1 MSNVGFTTQLK
12 NPSSDGSKWWTEW
25 EQLLHGWLLW
35 WDPCT
40 EKSSLR
46 GSAGIIWTQAEMSSA
61 VSRFLLK
68 IIINKT
74 KQNQTLLLET
84 TDVETAFP
92 VRSWKIPD
100 SFFEAPALRKMTR
113 LFNILIS
120 FPSYWLKECY
130 TLQQKHWG
138 DTIMDSLHK
147 WVGLVSKFSA
157 DFSVVFQPP
166 NTELW
171 RVGLC
176 FH

>member
-25 EQLLHGWLLW
+25 EQLPHGWLLW

-84 TDVETAFP
+84 TDVETALP
-92 VRSWKIPD
+92 IRSWKIVSLKLQLWGRWPGY
-100 SFFEAPALRKMTR
+100 
-113 LFNILIS
+113 ILIS

-138 DTIMDSLHK
+138 NTIMDSLHK
-147 WVGLVSKFSA
+147 QIVLVSRFSA
-157 DFSVVFQPP
+157 DFFVLFQSP

-171 RVGLC
+171 KAGLC
-176 FH
+176 FY